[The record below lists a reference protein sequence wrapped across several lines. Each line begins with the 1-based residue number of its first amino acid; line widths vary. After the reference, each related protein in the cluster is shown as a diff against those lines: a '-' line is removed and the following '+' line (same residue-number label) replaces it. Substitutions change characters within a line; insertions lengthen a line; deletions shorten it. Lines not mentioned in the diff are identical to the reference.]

1 MAMNPKF
8 AIGLALLAVGVVMLY
23 LGYQS
28 SQGMDDK
35 VTEALTGEYTD
46 STVWYWVLG
55 AISGAAGIGLLLTG
69 RR

>member
-1 MAMNPKF
+1 MTSKF
-8 AIGLALLAVGVVMLY
+8 IIGLVLLAIGLLLFF

-28 SQGMDDK
+28 SQGLDDQ

-55 AISGAAGIGLLLTG
+55 AISSAAGVAMLLLG
-69 RR
+69 RK